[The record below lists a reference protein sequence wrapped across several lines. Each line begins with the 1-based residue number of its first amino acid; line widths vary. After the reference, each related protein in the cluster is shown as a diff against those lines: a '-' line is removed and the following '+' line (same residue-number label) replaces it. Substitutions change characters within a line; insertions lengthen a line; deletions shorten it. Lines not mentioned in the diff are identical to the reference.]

1 MTFPFLNS
9 LGFDIF
15 PLTGNIGSHTKFGLR
30 TAGFQDILQHLVVTV
45 RCFDEKLCLML
56 TVYPLFQFL
65 QSFLT
70 FSRFDRQITVE
81 SETLSV
87 EARAHDRQD
96 NRRRSHQRNHL
107 QILALCD
114 SYNVCSRIG
123 NGRTT
128 GFRDYSHRISFLQR
142 FQITRDSFGRRMF
155 VQRIKRQFVDIDIP
169 IHFFQEAA
177 CRAHILYD
185 KMTNLQN
192 DFSIVRRK
200 DFFYRSIT
208 KSHRQQV

>member
-87 EARAHDRQD
+87 EARAHETVLDLVCRLLLEKKKEKQKH
-96 NRRRSHQRNHL
+96 RRRS
-107 QILALCD
+107 
-114 SYNVCSRIG
+114 SR
-123 NGRTT
+123 
-128 GFRDYSHRISFLQR
+128 
-142 FQITRDSFGRRMF
+142 
-155 VQRIKRQFVDIDIP
+155 
-169 IHFFQEAA
+169 
-177 CRAHILYD
+177 
-185 KMTNLQN
+185 
-192 DFSIVRRK
+192 
-200 DFFYRSIT
+200 
-208 KSHRQQV
+208 